1 MVYSERVY
9 LQEGEVLVGQQL
21 LSQVVPALDDD
32 GQQPP
37 AGQRAVRGAVPD
49 PAHLLRPGLLE
60 NTGAGVLRVPLEAAA
75 GRGLHVLGQPP
86 ADIASLQGST
96 ANCRLSVYTCGTWK
110 KIGSLLSE
118 LSTDIWLMVSRSFSL
133 MTVWY
138 WAEIWS
144 SSCDQQSSELVPA
157 ISVSKTISVGCWC

>member
-1 MVYSERVY
+1 M
-9 LQEGEVLVGQQL
+9 VGQQL
-21 LSQVVPALDDD
+21 LSEVVPAFDDD

-37 AGQRAVRGAVPD
+37 ARQRPVRGAAPY
-49 PAHLLRPGLLE
+49 PAHLFRPGLLE

-75 GRGLHVLGQPP
+75 GRGLNVLGQPP

-96 ANCRLSVYTCGTWK
+96 ANSRLLVCTCATWK

-138 WAEIWS
+138 WYWAEIWS
-144 SSCDQQSSELVPA
+144 SSCDQQSSELVPEN
-157 ISVSKTISVGCWC
+157 SVSATVCRKLVLET